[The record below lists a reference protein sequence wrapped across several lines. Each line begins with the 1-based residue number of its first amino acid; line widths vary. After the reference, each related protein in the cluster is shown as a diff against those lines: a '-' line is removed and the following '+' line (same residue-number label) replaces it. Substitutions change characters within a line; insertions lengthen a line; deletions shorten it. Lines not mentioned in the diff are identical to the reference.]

1 MTNREPRKTTFI
13 QARVLTDAGW
23 CDAIIRNLSSRGA
36 IIEMAGG
43 AQPRGS
49 YVELRR
55 STSVLIGRVIWT
67 AANRCGIS
75 TRERIDVAALERGKG
90 EGAVA
95 AGGDRRRLPRRD
107 AASGHDAATL
117 RRRIEAA
124 VLAAALGIA
133 SLTLAGTVY
142 RFLDTTSHEI
152 IAASGGPA
160 G

>member
-1 MTNREPRKTTFI
+1 MINREPRKTTFI

-36 IIEMAGG
+36 MIEMAGG
-43 AQPRGS
+43 APPRGT

-55 STSVLIGRVIWT
+55 ATSVLIGRVIWA

-95 AGGDRRRLPRRD
+95 AGGDRRQLPRHHALLDYD
-107 AASGHDAATL
+107 ATTV
-117 RRRIEAA
+117 RRRIEAT
-124 VLAAALGIA
+124 VLAVALGIA
-133 SLTLAGTVY
+133 SLTLASTVY
-142 RFLDTTSHEI
+142 HFLDHTSHEI
-152 IAASGGPA
+152 IAASSGPA
-160 G
+160 S

>member
-1 MTNREPRKTTFI
+1 MINREPRKTTFI

-36 IIEMAGG
+36 MIEMAGG
-43 AQPRGS
+43 APPRGT

-55 STSVLIGRVIWT
+55 ATSVLIGRVIWA

-95 AGGDRRRLPRRD
+95 AGGDRRHLPRHHALLDYD
-107 AASGHDAATL
+107 ATTV
-117 RRRIEAA
+117 RRRIEAT
-124 VLAAALGIA
+124 VLAVALGIA
-133 SLTLAGTVY
+133 SLTLASTVY
-142 RFLDTTSHEI
+142 HFLDHTSDEI
-152 IAASGGPA
+152 IAASSGPA
-160 G
+160 S